1 VEQLCENQRTLKEIE
16 LFYIFI
22 CLTVIIV
29 GVLPQVLSNLI
40 TAPVTL
46 EPQVPVV
53 ITSKKKKTVT
63 KKPKTAPKPKPKT
76 TPKPKVQFANSWED
90 DIILDAVDKLVK
102 MGHKRSRSRM
112 IVSRL
117 CSSKSYERT
126 EDIILDAM
134 KKCV

>member
-1 VEQLCENQRTLKEIE
+1 MGLI
-16 LFYIFI
+16 LFSGLLILVD
-22 CLTVIIV
+22 CL
-29 GVLPQVLSNLI
+29 PKPEPAI
-40 TAPVTL
+40 TITKPVT
-46 EPQVPVV
+46 P
-53 ITSKKKKTVT
+53 KKKKTVT
-63 KKPKTAPKPKPKT
+63 KKQKT